1 MLPRPHRSRDARSPS
16 LAARERANE
25 NEGVGAA
32 TWPMWALAIDT
43 ARSLAILASMIF
55 EFFHCSW
62 ILMPMPGPNLEM
74 HARKALG
81 EITLDYDYGGPNPK
95 HDPRKGKPGNGG
107 KNP

>member
-1 MLPRPHRSRDARSPS
+1 MRR
-16 LAARERANE
+16 
-25 NEGVGAA
+25 
-32 TWPMWALAIDT
+32 
-43 ARSLAILASMIF
+43 
-55 EFFHCSW
+55 
-62 ILMPMPGPNLEM
+62 PMPVPMLICLILLFETFSSQVRSIDDGIKPGYLVSKGPNLEM